1 MMEKLAAIHE
11 VALLYPGPSG
21 AQDPFVRTKLSQLD
35 EEQQALVDALGLDHL
50 LAE

>member
-1 MMEKLAAIHE
+1 MEKLAAVRE

-21 AQDPFVRTKLSQLD
+21 AQEPFVRMKLSQLD

-50 LAE
+50 RAE